1 MYCAIVL
8 KHSTGLVVKRMQLNQ
23 CCMHN
28 VLQKVIS
35 MSARIDSRLKQMQD
49 ERRMKI

>member
-1 MYCAIVL
+1 
-8 KHSTGLVVKRMQLNQ
+8 KGNQ
-23 CCMHN
+23 A
-28 VLQKVIS
+28 

>member
-1 MYCAIVL
+1 GSEEDAIKSML
-8 KHSTGLVVKRMQLNQ
+8 HAQRLAKGNQ
-23 CCMHN
+23 A
-28 VLQKVIS
+28 

>member
-1 MYCAIVL
+1 QA
-8 KHSTGLVVKRMQLNQ
+8 
-23 CCMHN
+23 
-28 VLQKVIS
+28 